1 MTRTHGIACRAQAAD
16 LGDPAAVQAATSD
29 LEVGLLLAAA
39 GYGTSGAFIDAPL
52 ELECDMVDVNCSA
65 MLAMSW
71 HFARRFA
78 ARRRGGLV
86 LMSSLLTFHGVP
98 RAANYAA
105 TKAGGRWPRA

>member
-1 MTRTHGIACRAQAAD
+1 
-16 LGDPAAVQAATSD
+16 
-29 LEVGLLLAAA
+29 
-39 GYGTSGAFIDAPL
+39 
-52 ELECDMVDVNCSA
+52 